1 MTSSLEIDG
10 SQAFEGSPQE
20 SDSSFNQYTGR
31 GSVEV
36 KSLLRKQDLRIIP
49 LCAMVY
55 LLNFLDRSN
64 IGTDKPFAFSHIS
77 PCD

>member
-1 MTSSLEIDG
+1 MTSALETDV
-10 SQAFEGSPQE
+10 SQASEGSPQE
-20 SDSSFNQYTGR
+20 SNSSFDQYTGI

-36 KSLLRKQDLRIIP
+36 KSPLRKQDMRILL
-49 LCAMVY
+49 LCAMIY

-64 IGTDKPFAFSHIS
+64 IGIDKFFVFSHIS